1 MPKFPSIRRAAAT
14 AKYVRRDVAAGA
26 DMVLHVGDIAYA
38 NGRSDVWDSFMDA
51 IEPAASRVPYMV
63 AVGAR
68 IMSSAAFNPCFR
80 RLGQLHGCDRAR
92 RQPRALHGGCR

>member
-1 MPKFPSIRRAAAT
+1 MHRAAAT

-63 AVGAR
+63 AVGEEVT
-68 IMSSAAFNPCFR
+68 SSAA
-80 RLGQLHGCDRAR
+80 
-92 RQPRALHGGCR
+92 